1 MYYMGQSMYYMSSF
15 SIPTT
20 NPCIT
25 WVGHVLHGLI
35 THVIHVLG
43 MYYMSC
49 SCITWVSIPIMHPC
63 NAWVPLHYTMHYMG
77 SHALHGTPQVLHEDA
92 HHTCASNWC
101 HMTFLIFVY
110 AVWSWRYSQCLRLH
124 VRRFLRRMTRMQSP
138 LQIPVVVDVKL
149 TARSRV
155 RIIPCSRSI
164 TSRLPCIHGN
174 AM

>member
-1 MYYMGQSMYYMSSF
+1 MYYMGQSMYYMSSV

-49 SCITWVSIPIMHPC
+49 SCITWVSIPIMDPH
-63 NAWVPLHYTMHYMG
+63 NAWVPCITWDTSGVTWRCISYMRLQLV
-77 SHALHGTPQVLHEDA
+77 SHDFCNLCWCSLIMVLQSTPAPTCKALSSADYQDAIPTTYSSCCRWWWCLCCRCKTRCPQSRADNPL
-92 HHTCASNWC
+92 
-101 HMTFLIFVY
+101 L
-110 AVWSWRYSQCLRLH
+110 SQQH
-124 VRRFLRRMTRMQSP
+124 FSV
-138 LQIPVVVDVKL
+138 
-149 TARSRV
+149 
-155 RIIPCSRSI
+155 
-164 TSRLPCIHGN
+164 

>member
-1 MYYMGQSMYYMSSF
+1 MGQSMYYMSSF

-25 WVGHVLHGLI
+25 WVSRVLHGLI

-63 NAWVPLHYTMHYMG
+63 NAWVPMHYMMHYMG

-101 HMTFLIFVY
+101 PT
-110 AVWSWRYSQCLRLH
+110 AYSSCCRCKTHCPQSRADNPLFSQHHFSVAMYTWECH
-124 VRRFLRRMTRMQSP
+124 V
-138 LQIPVVVDVKL
+138 VHD
-149 TARSRV
+149 
-155 RIIPCSRSI
+155 
-164 TSRLPCIHGN
+164 LPCITW
-174 AM
+174 